1 MTPKE
6 LLYEVQKLS
15 PSQQIDL
22 IIQLFRHWLISKI
35 TNSKSTKILEQ
46 RVPNLHP
53 GSCIFNDDF
62 DDPLPDSF
70 WLGEE

>member
-1 MTPKE
+1 MTPNE
-6 LLYEVQKLS
+6 LLYEAQKLS
-15 PSQQIDL
+15 PSQQIHL
-22 IIQLFRHWLISKI
+22 IIQLFRYWLISKI
-35 TNSKSTKILEQ
+35 SNSKSIEK

-53 GSCIFNDDF
+53 DVCVFGDDF